1 MCLCWI
7 PGLATIL
14 QGKKLRVG
22 TLYNSEKWDML
33 RVAGMGVGRSM
44 GRDGNSRGGT
54 EMVFVRKCF
63 FLAQS
68 DMEVSLLRE
77 TSPFFYKLH
86 ESELCVRE
94 KWSHTLLCI
103 PWSKNIVVENLKG
116 KQFDFSISLAI
127 YFQYYST
134 VGPSLLSVCP
144 YLPHLSFPNGFI

>member
-1 MCLCWI
+1 M
-7 PGLATIL
+7 
-14 QGKKLRVG
+14 G

-33 RVAGMGVGRSM
+33 RVAGMGVGRSV

-54 EMVFVRKCF
+54 EMVFVRQCF

-94 KWSHTLLCI
+94 K
-103 PWSKNIVVENLKG
+103 
-116 KQFDFSISLAI
+116 
-127 YFQYYST
+127 
-134 VGPSLLSVCP
+134 
-144 YLPHLSFPNGFI
+144 